1 MKVLLNMR
9 RVSRMSCEWQKEIS
23 DDGAFKCFSGERSG
37 RVHPVVLACAFT
49 SRATQ
54 LKILPERR
62 LLYLLRRSF
71 SFPCSFKRIMSNIR
85 IAIIGQGAIGP
96 RHTDAVLNTPGTS
109 LACIVDPHPPAAQ
122 GAAKYKCPIFTSV
135 DAMLQ
140 DTGTDFDAAIVCTP
154 NHTHVAISKQLLQ
167 AGKHV
172 LCEKPICVD
181 VASGREL
188 V

>member
-1 MKVLLNMR
+1 
-9 RVSRMSCEWQKEIS
+9 
-23 DDGAFKCFSGERSG
+23 
-37 RVHPVVLACAFT
+37 
-49 SRATQ
+49 
-54 LKILPERR
+54 
-62 LLYLLRRSF
+62 
-71 SFPCSFKRIMSNIR
+71 MSNIR

-122 GAAKYKCPIFTSV
+122 GAAKYKCPFFTSV

-188 V
+188 VRACSEVSDSQLAKTCRSNAPKTASGLYL